1 MENVSV
7 ALPLDGDVKPVSES
21 SDPVFAQKTMGD
33 GIVVTPKDGKVYA
46 PEDCKVEFVFPTKHA
61 IGITT
66 TSGVSLLIHCGID
79 TVQLDGKHFTT
90 YVEQGSEITKGTLML
105 SFDIEAVKNEG
116 FSVETPVVVTN
127 LSEGQHIE
135 INAKGNVE
143 HGEEAFRIVK

>member
-1 MENVSV
+1 
-7 ALPLDGDVKPVSES
+7 
-21 SDPVFAQKTMGD
+21 
-33 GIVVTPKDGKVYA
+33 
-46 PEDCKVEFVFPTKHA
+46 
-61 IGITT
+61 
-66 TSGVSLLIHCGID
+66 LIHCGID

>member
-1 MENVSV
+1 
-7 ALPLDGDVKPVSES
+7 
-21 SDPVFAQKTMGD
+21 
-33 GIVVTPKDGKVYA
+33 
-46 PEDCKVEFVFPTKHA
+46 
-61 IGITT
+61 
-66 TSGVSLLIHCGID
+66 
-79 TVQLDGKHFTT
+79 
-90 YVEQGSEITKGTLML
+90 ML